1 MPCEEGLTF
10 FQITFTNFKAS
21 ENAKIMHSKPS
32 TTRFRPLLKM
42 AFFKVPFRQIKYLF
56 LSTFIIFGQQS
67 WGYGGYLLKN
77 LADAETNIQAGPL
90 KIHPGISMK
99 MTQNDNIYTRPNK
112 TMDTIYS
119 GTGAL
124 LLGVG
129 DRYSVNAGYAFD
141 RNWFLLNPKEDY
153 NAQHGFFR
161 MNLLTNAGFFLKV
174 KSSYVDTQDQRD
186 RVDNPLRASHWAN
199 KAETQLGYE
208 SESKKFMAEIFHTH
222 DYLYYHQ
229 SQNNALNQNN
239 NTGGANL
246 SYQIFSK
253 THLLGGYAYF
263 YENYFERK
271 TNIINNSNH
280 KGTLGLKFDIT
291 DNFYLLA
298 KPGYIRKTFQES
310 TLGSAD
316 LWIIEGTIGY
326 KVPLFGKTEFLI
338 DGGRTINR
346 SSYFGSTTQNIGL
359 SSFYIENMGKAQISI
374 QFTGKVA
381 FFVSGTYRQRT
392 YNSLTAGTLAR
403 SDIVQNYDTGI
414 TYAMQKWLVASILY
428 SYMHVN
434 SNDNLRTIY
443 SNIGYLSVTMAF

>member
-1 MPCEEGLTF
+1 MPCEENL
-10 FQITFTNFKAS
+10 ILSRLAS
-21 ENAKIMHSKPS
+21 
-32 TTRFRPLLKM
+32 TRL
-42 AFFKVPFRQIKYLF
+42 KVPPRKSVNVQLRSIRYIF
-56 LSTFIIFGQQS
+56 LLAVLTLGQQN
-67 WGYGGYLLKN
+67 WAFGGYLLKN
-77 LADAETNIQAGPL
+77 LADAGTNIHAGPIR
-90 KIHPGISMK
+90 IHPAISVK

-112 TMDTIYS
+112 TMDNIYS

-129 DRYSVNAGYAFD
+129 DKYSVDAGYAFD

-161 MNLLTNAGFFLKV
+161 MNLVTNSGFFLKT
-174 KSSYVDTQDQRD
+174 KSAFIDTQDQRD
-186 RVDNPLRASHWAN
+186 RIDNPIRASHWAN
-199 KAETQLGYE
+199 RADTQLGYE
-208 SESKKFMAEIFHTH
+208 SSSKKFMAEIFHSN

-239 NTGGANL
+239 NSMGTNL
-246 SYQIFSK
+246 AYLIFPK
-253 THLLGGYAYF
+253 TSFIGGYTYF
-263 YENYFERK
+263 YENYFERT

-280 KGTLGLKFDIT
+280 KGTLGLKWEIT

-298 KPGYIRKTFQES
+298 KPGYIRKTFQDS

-316 LWIIEGTIGY
+316 LWVVEGSIGY

-346 SSYFGSTTQNIGL
+346 SSYFGSVSQNIGL
-359 SSFYIENMGKAQISI
+359 SSFFIDNMGKAQITV

-381 FFVSGTYRQRT
+381 FFIAGTYRQRT
-392 YNSLTAGTLAR
+392 YNSLTPGASSR
-403 SDIVQNYDTGI
+403 FDVVQNYDTGI
-414 TYAMQKWLVASILY
+414 TYSMQKWLVASILY
-428 SYMHVN
+428 SYMYVN

-443 SNIGYLSVTMAF
+443 SNIGFLSVTLAF